1 MTADFHS
8 FYQFHG
14 EGELVKHLCE
24 LVIIWNLFTEVA
36 YVIIIP
42 MLNQSVNKFLLS
54 PHWIRVM
61 YSNDVFSSVQMY
73 EAEIRHELDP
83 KALQAIRGDRH
94 ILSTKM

>member
-8 FYQFHG
+8 LYQFHG

-73 EAEIRHELDP
+73 EAKIRHELDP

-94 ILSTKM
+94 ILSTEM